1 MNYPNRFSLGIA
13 ALACS
18 FAASADALHGFC
30 TGCMVD
36 NMIGG
41 VPVTSTTANPPV
53 DFGFW
58 SGGKTGLSGTYTID
72 ILTPDNGGAPPSGMY
87 SISGGAT
94 GTASLFNTTA
104 WTSGALDSYLG
115 ISASPT
121 NPLGAWLPAT
131 QTVDSGAMGYW
142 VFQANLGTQT
152 LGTST
157 GTGPMLT
164 LGSSIPTGSVIVG
177 FMDTGSGKETATANS
192 SALFEDAGGKGAP
205 EPGTLSLLATAFAAL
220 GGVSL
225 LRRRRVSAPA

>member
-1 MNYPNRFSLGIA
+1 MNKGRGGLG
-13 ALACS
+13 LS
-18 FAASADALHGFC
+18 FGASADALHGFC
-30 TGCMVD
+30 SDCMID

-41 VPVTSTTANPPV
+41 VPVTSTTTKPLM

-72 ILTPDNGGAPPSGMY
+72 ILTLDNGGAPPSGMY
-87 SISGGAT
+87 SITGGAT
-94 GTASLFNTTA
+94 GTASLFSTTA
-104 WTSGALDSYLG
+104 WTSQSTKLDTYLG
-115 ISASPT
+115 ISASPQ

-131 QTVDSGAMGYW
+131 KTLDAAAMGYW
-142 VFQANLGTQT
+142 VFQANLGMQT

-164 LGSSIPTGSVIVG
+164 LGSALPTGSVIVG
-177 FMDTGSGKETATANS
+177 FMDTGPGKETATANS

-225 LRRRRVSAPA
+225 LRRRRACAPA